1 MKRVVLRDYQEKAAQ
16 EAVAASDNFLINA
29 PTGSG
34 KSFIIGRICELSPNK
49 VLVLSHTRELVRQDA
64 DSIEKLIGEKP
75 SIYCAGLGAW
85 DMSGRIV
92 VGTIQSINRCDSI
105 MDFSNVIVDE
115 CHRIADWAESSYRTL
130 LKKIPKAKL
139 IGLSATPYR
148 MSNYLH
154 GETSEYLFK
163 DIHFNISVEELVDRG
178 YLIMPDFKRGITKTD
193 ISQVGINGD
202 FIVDQVQSV
211 YLERI
216 LSLIHISEPTRPY

>member
-85 DMSGRIV
+85 IYAGIIFILGQIAGRV
-92 VGTIQSINRCDSI
+92 ARW
-105 MDFSNVIVDE
+105 F
-115 CHRIADWAESSYRTL
+115 Y
-130 LKKIPKAKL
+130 
-139 IGLSATPYR
+139 AT
-148 MSNYLH
+148 
-154 GETSEYLFK
+154 
-163 DIHFNISVEELVDRG
+163 
-178 YLIMPDFKRGITKTD
+178 
-193 ISQVGINGD
+193 
-202 FIVDQVQSV
+202 
-211 YLERI
+211 
-216 LSLIHISEPTRPY
+216 